1 MAAPAALPVALIT
14 SIARI
19 LISNPRATA
28 SFIAKRLPAKYQKMA
43 TKEITSIVSKAKQS
57 DTFKSM
63 MKADKFFKDLFKGN
77 RTKVNKYNKAVKNA
91 SRVDAIK
98 KKAITDAGKG
108 KDAVTEATI
117 KRFQER
123 ALKEKI
129 KKLPQV
135 TTKGS
140 RLVGAGKTV
149 KEKKGIGTRKVFGPK
164 DARFTS
170 PGKVKQAKEKIAKE
184 KAAKEKAVK
193 EKTAREKTAREK
205 TAREKT
211 AKDKETKSKELPKF
225 TSKDSVIKGAV
236 DKKSG
241 QRLSIGKRK
250 ILSAKGPEG
259 KSLKLKEISTRAAV
273 GRGNPK
279 ELKQLQDKI
288 KGMKEPT
295 KKRAAIDKLKAFLL
309 ATGIGA
315 GAIAFLLPD
324 EKIEKKKI
332 NPKKVD
338 SDKKVDSNKKVDSAN
353 KRINKIQDKINRTQ
367 SNVERTDY
375 DPNRRKRELEKLAQQ
390 REELARLRKRK
401 KEERLK
407 NKSRVSKLKDKYD
420 KYAVYDPSFLGVRSR
435 LKKGR

>member
-193 EKTAREKTAREK
+193 EKTAREK

>member
-184 KAAKEKAVK
+184 KAAKEKAAK
-193 EKTAREKTAREK
+193 EKVAREKAAREK
-205 TAREKT
+205 AAKEKAT
-211 AKDKETKSKELPKF
+211 KDKETKSKELPKF

-241 QRLSIGKRK
+241 QRLPIGKRK

-259 KSLKLKEISTRAAV
+259 KSLKLKEIPTV

-279 ELKQLQDKI
+279 EVKQLQDKI
-288 KGMKEPT
+288 KGMKDPT

-338 SDKKVDSNKKVDSAN
+338 SDKKVDSAN

>member
-205 TAREKT
+205 A

-390 REELARLRKRK
+390 REELVRLRKRK